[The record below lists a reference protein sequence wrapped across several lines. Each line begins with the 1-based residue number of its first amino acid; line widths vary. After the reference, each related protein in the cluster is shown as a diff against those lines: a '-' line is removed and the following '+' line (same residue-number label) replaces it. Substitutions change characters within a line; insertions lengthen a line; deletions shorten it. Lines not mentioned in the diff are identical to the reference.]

1 MRNFIRLA
9 LIAYVVLAI
18 GTFLFQIPLRLQ
30 KCDNSS
36 ECVGGFTKAVVWSAV
51 WPLYYPAYLGAFRPS
66 GG

>member
-1 MRNFIRLA
+1 MRKFVRLA
-9 LIAYVVLAI
+9 AILYIVVAI

-30 KCDNSS
+30 RCDTSAD
-36 ECVGGFTKAVVWSAV
+36 CVGGFTKAVIWSAI